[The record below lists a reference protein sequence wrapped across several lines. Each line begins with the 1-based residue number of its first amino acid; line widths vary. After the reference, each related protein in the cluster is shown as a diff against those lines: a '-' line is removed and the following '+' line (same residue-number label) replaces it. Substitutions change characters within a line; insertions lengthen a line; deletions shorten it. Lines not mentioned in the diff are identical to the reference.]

1 MLRLNLVEIV
11 FRELMIRLEIISILV
26 RVCDMK
32 HARVYLS
39 FFCYLYK
46 LYWSLRFLIWLD
58 CCYELLTWTEPIFK
72 KLSELI
78 NFCIRIIT

>member
-26 RVCDMK
+26 RVCDVK
-32 HARVYLS
+32 HARVCLS

-46 LYWSLRFLIWLD
+46 LYWSLWFFIWLD
-58 CCYELLTWTEPIFK
+58 SSYLLLIWTEPIFK
-72 KLSELI
+72 KI
-78 NFCIRIIT
+78 G